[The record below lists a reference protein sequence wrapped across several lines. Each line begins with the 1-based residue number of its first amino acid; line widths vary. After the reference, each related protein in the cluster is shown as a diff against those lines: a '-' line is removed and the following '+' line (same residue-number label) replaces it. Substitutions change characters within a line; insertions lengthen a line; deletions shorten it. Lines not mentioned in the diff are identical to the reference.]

1 MRATS
6 KQIKSARP
14 TMPNN
19 KGPPPDH
26 RRRGGGEETCE
37 GGGGQD
43 EDVVES
49 SSGRLT
55 GDHHPGCPLRRP
67 DEQQRRQ
74 RRRRDAA
81 IGDEDDDD
89 GSRTRRTRRRPQS
102 STAAS
107 IGRSR
112 SSPPSS
118 SEAAT
123 PPPSAPAPAA
133 PTSPSDRRRSSA
145 GGRRARPPWAPS
157 PSSYPWSSSS
167 YPSSHVDSAVYG
179 SCDDVSS
186 RYRKVDRIG
195 EGTYGVVYRAVDRV
209 TGDVVALKRCLPH
222 HESSDGFP
230 LTTLRE
236 ITILRELDREG
247 GRDHGIVGLR
257 DVTVSSRWV
266 MVHRD

>member
-1 MRATS
+1 MS
-6 KQIKSARP
+6 
-14 TMPNN
+14 NN
-19 KGPPPDH
+19 EGPPPDQ
-26 RRRGGGEETCE
+26 RRRGWDEETGE
-37 GGGGQD
+37 GGGGQG
-43 EDVVES
+43 EDDVGS
-49 SSGRLT
+49 SLGRLT
-55 GDHHPGCPLRRP
+55 RGHHPDGPLRRP
-67 DEQQRRQ
+67 AERRP
-74 RRRRDAA
+74 RRRRDDA
-81 IGDEDDDD
+81 IGDDDDED
-89 GSRTRRTRRRPQS
+89 EAGGSRTRRTRCRPQS

-107 IGRSR
+107 IDRSR

-118 SEAAT
+118 SSSSSPAT
-123 PPPSAPAPAA
+123 PSPSAPTAAAAAVA
-133 PTSPSDRRRSSA
+133 PTSPSPSDRHRPSA

-167 YPSSHVDSAVYG
+167 SSRVDSAVYG

-195 EGTYGVVYRAVDRV
+195 EGTYGVVYRAVDRE

-266 MVHRD
+266 MLHRD